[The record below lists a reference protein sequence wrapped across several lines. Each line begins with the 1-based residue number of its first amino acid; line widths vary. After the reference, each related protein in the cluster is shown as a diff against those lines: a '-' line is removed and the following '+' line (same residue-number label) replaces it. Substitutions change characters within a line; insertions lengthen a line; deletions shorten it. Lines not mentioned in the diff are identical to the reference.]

1 MPSPTQLR
9 FSALDFKVGLRMLAR
24 YPGLSVVGT
33 VAVAVAI
40 ALGTI
45 YFEAVDKFKN
55 PRLPIADADRVVSI
69 VNWNVKGVEPDGRM
83 LNDFAIWRK
92 DLRKVTDLGAA
103 ITFQRNLETENR
115 SIEPAYGAEV
125 SASGFAIMGTPPLLG
140 RTLTA
145 RDEQPGE
152 PPVVVLG
159 HSLWTARFDSDSN
172 VIGKTVK
179 LGSVNATIVGVMPE
193 GFGFPVSHKIWIPLR
208 QDGSLIAPGTGP
220 SIRVF
225 GRLAPGASLEEAQ
238 AELAVAGAR
247 VASINPETHKDLRPR
262 VVPYEKPLL
271 EGGEAGFVGRL
282 LTLANSIFLML
293 LTIVCTNVA
302 TLIFA
307 RTATRKW
314 EITVRNALGASRG
327 RIIAQLFIEALVLV
341 GGATVVGLLVARVAM
356 GYGLSMVGTSE
367 AIPFWFDASLSWST
381 ILYAGFLALFAAAII
396 GILPALRV
404 TRGSLHDAMRSQG
417 AGSGLRFGWF
427 WTTVIVVQ
435 VAITVAFMPLA
446 AGGIFE
452 SNRFQDRARGIGAE
466 RFLTA
471 GVAMDREDHTLDSA
485 AFATRF
491 RLSVT
496 QLEQRL
502 ATEPGVEGIAFS
514 DRLPVEDQFKY
525 GIEVDTLAGAPVTGI
540 RVSTLVNV
548 SSGFFGAYGTSI
560 MLGRNFVPLD
570 FETGRVLIVN
580 QSFARHVFGDRNP
593 VGQRVRI
600 REGEVNL
607 GTGDEWYEIIGMI
620 KDFGWQLPR
629 PEEQSAMYL
638 PSLPTG
644 RARNLALRVRD
655 PEGFAN
661 RLRTIAAEVDPS
673 IRLTD
678 VHLLTKAGGGEAQ
691 INWTL
696 TAVAGLV
703 AFMVLLLSTMGIH
716 SLMSLTVARRT
727 REIGVRTALGAQ
739 PGSIIRGIF
748 GRAFLQ
754 ISAGLLAGSALV
766 ALVGLESPRQVLLL
780 LGADAIMLVAG
791 LTACA
796 VPLRRALSIEPTEAL
811 RAEA

>member
-1 MPSPTQLR
+1 MS
-9 FSALDFKVGLRMLAR
+9 FSALDFKIGLRMLAR
-24 YPGLSVVGT
+24 YPGLSIVGM

-45 YFEAVDKFKN
+45 YFEAVDKFRN
-55 PRLPIADADRVVSI
+55 PRLPMAGADRVVSLL
-69 VNWNVKGVEPDGRM
+69 NWNAKGVEPDSRL
-83 LNDFAIWRK
+83 LNDFAAWRK
-92 DLRKVTDLGAA
+92 GLTKVTDLGAA
-103 ITFQRNLETENR
+103 ITFQRNLETQDR
-115 SIEPAYGAEV
+115 SIEPVYGAEV
-125 SASGFAIMGTPPLLG
+125 TASAFSIMGTPPLLG
-140 RTLTA
+140 RTLAA
-145 RDEQPGE
+145 RDEQVGE

-159 HSLWTARFDSDSN
+159 HSLWSRRFDADSQ
-172 VIGKTVK
+172 VVGKTVK
-179 LGSVNATIVGVMPE
+179 LGSVTATIVGVMPE
-193 GFGFPVSHKIWIPLR
+193 GFAFPVNHKIWTPLR
-208 QDGSLIAPGTGP
+208 QDGSLIPPGTGP
-220 SIRVF
+220 SVRVF
-225 GRLAPGASLEEAQ
+225 GRLAPGVSLDEAQ
-238 AELAVAGAR
+238 AELAVVGAR
-247 VASINPETHKDLRPR
+247 AASVNPETHKDLRPR

-271 EGGEAGFVGRL
+271 EGGEAGFIGRL
-282 LTLANSIFLML
+282 MYLANTIFLML

-302 TLIFA
+302 TLVFA

-341 GGATVVGLLVARVAM
+341 GGATVVGLFIARVAM
-356 GYGLSMVGTSE
+356 GYGLAMVDASD
-367 AIPFWFDASLSWST
+367 AVPFWYDASLSWKT
-381 ILYAGFLALFAAAII
+381 FIYAGFLTLFAAAII

-452 SNRFQDRARGIGAE
+452 SNRFQDRAAGIGAD

-471 GVAMDREDHTLDSA
+471 GVALDREDHALDTT
-485 AFATRF
+485 AFNARA
-491 RLSVT
+491 RLSISA
-496 QLEQRL
+496 LEQRL
-502 ATEPGVEGIAFS
+502 ATEPGVEGVAFS

-525 GIEVDTLAGAPVTGI
+525 GIEVDTLTGATGTGI
-540 RVSTLVNV
+540 RVSTLVHV

-570 FETGRVLIVN
+570 FETTGRVLIVN

-607 GTGDEWYEIIGMI
+607 GTGDDWYEIVGMV

-644 RARNLALRVRD
+644 RARTLALRVRD
-655 PEGFAN
+655 PEAFAN
-661 RLRTIAAEVDPS
+661 RLRTVAAEVDPS

-748 GRAFLQ
+748 GRAFFQ
-754 ISAGLLAGSALV
+754 ISLGLLAGSGLV
-766 ALVGLESPRQVLLL
+766 ALVGLESTRQVLLL
-780 LGADAIMLVAG
+780 LGADAIMLIAG

-796 VPLRRALSIEPTEAL
+796 VPLRRALGIEPTEAL